1 MSIFKLKKKVE
12 EVKPAYEVKPIN
24 PSTMDNLRRPLLD
37 EETQKYIDKLSLNNM
52 PNMPMPQDIPIP
64 QQIQHQQTSQP
75 QMQPSQQP
83 IRLVAPTPPKQ
94 EPQEQVIGV
103 DTIALNVINLIDSSS
118 STAAERNYF
127 IDMFLSEFF
136 KALGLTQ
143 LQKIRLL
150 EGLKFM

>member
-12 EVKPAYEVKPIN
+12 EVKPAYEVKPVN
-24 PSTMDNLRRPLLD
+24 PSTIEDLRRPLLD
-37 EETQKYIDKLSLNNM
+37 EETQKYIDKLSTDNM
-52 PNMPMPQDIPIP
+52 PSLPMPQELPMP
-64 QQIQHQQTSQP
+64 RQMQSQP
-75 QMQPSQQP
+75 QQLQQQP
-83 IRLVAPTPPKQ
+83 MRLVAPIPPKQ
-94 EPQEQVIGV
+94 EPIEQVIGV
-103 DTIALNVINLIDSSS
+103 DTIAQNVINLIDASSG
-118 STAAERNYF
+118 TAEEKSYF

>member
-12 EVKPAYEVKPIN
+12 EVKPAYEVKPVN
-24 PSTMDNLRRPLLD
+24 PSTIEDLRRPLLD
-37 EETQKYIDKLSLNNM
+37 EETQKYIDKLSTDNM
-52 PNMPMPQDIPIP
+52 PSLPMPQELPMP
-64 QQIQHQQTSQP
+64 RQMQSQP
-75 QMQPSQQP
+75 QQLQQQP
-83 IRLVAPTPPKQ
+83 MRLVAPIPPKQ
-94 EPQEQVIGV
+94 EPIEQVIGV
-103 DTIALNVINLIDSSS
+103 DTIAQNVINLIDASSG
-118 STAAERNYF
+118 TAEERNYF

>member
-12 EVKPAYEVKPIN
+12 EVKPAYEVKPVN
-24 PSTMDNLRRPLLD
+24 PSTIEDLRRPLLD
-37 EETQKYIDKLSLNNM
+37 EETQKYIDKLSTDNM
-52 PNMPMPQDIPIP
+52 PSLPMPQELPMP
-64 QQIQHQQTSQP
+64 RQMQSQP
-75 QMQPSQQP
+75 QQLQQQP
-83 IRLVAPTPPKQ
+83 MRLVAPIPPKQ
-94 EPQEQVIGV
+94 EPIEQVIGV

>member
-12 EVKPAYEVKPIN
+12 EIKPAYEVKPVN
-24 PSTMDNLRRPLLD
+24 PKTIDELRRPLLD
-37 EETQKYIDKLSLNNM
+37 EETQKYINGLSVDNM
-52 PNMPMPQDIPIP
+52 PNIPMPQDIPLP

-75 QMQPSQQP
+75 SMQPSQQSQV
-83 IRLVAPTPPKQ
+83 RLTPLKQ
-94 EPQEQVIGV
+94 ESQEQIIGV
-103 DTIALNVINLIDSSS
+103 DTIAQNVIALIDSSS
-118 STAAERNYF
+118 SDANEKSYY

-136 KALGLTQ
+136 KGLGLTQ